1 MGPHTQLALH
11 HKTRFFKKLIL
22 ITCLDGGPNLQTVIA
37 MCNTK
42 KKITYGEHFPL
53 MANHSK
59 DSSSLVQL
67 LIGLQNRSNV
77 HGTELGMR
85 INTSIFP

>member
-22 ITCLDGGPNLQTVIA
+22 ITCPDGGPNLQIVIA

-42 KKITYGEHFPL
+42 KKIAYGEHFPL
-53 MANHSK
+53 MANHKIVHHLCSC
-59 DSSSLVQL
+59 SLAFRTDL
-67 LIGLQNRSNV
+67 MFMEQNL
-77 HGTELGMR
+77 E
-85 INTSIFP
+85 